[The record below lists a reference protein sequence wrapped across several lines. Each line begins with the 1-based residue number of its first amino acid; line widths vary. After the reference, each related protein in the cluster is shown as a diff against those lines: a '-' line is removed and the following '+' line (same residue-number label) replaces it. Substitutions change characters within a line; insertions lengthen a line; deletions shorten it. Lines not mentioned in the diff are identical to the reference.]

1 MEVKSKKLTV
11 KGSLSKRA
19 GKILRN
25 IDSFGHPV
33 TLTYNNKSEYQS
45 IFGGVASLI
54 LNIGVFIYAMLLFS
68 QTVSKKTYLVS
79 TSTSKVDLYD
89 GLNHKL
95 VLNKDNFDISY

>member
-1 MEVKSKKLTV
+1 MEVKSKKLTI
-11 KGSLSKRA
+11 KSSLSKRA
-19 GKILRN
+19 GKMLRN
-25 IDSFGHPV
+25 LDSFGHPV

-89 GLNHKL
+89 GLNHTL